1 MTLDPEV
8 CWRAWTARD
17 ARFVG
22 RFVMGVTSTHIYC
35 RPGCPARLPAR
46 RNVRFYATP
55 AAAEAAGFRACL
67 RCRPDRAPG
76 APGAAGTAATV
87 SRALRLIDDGTLN
100 DGSLESLAER
110 LGVTSRWLRE
120 LFERH
125 VGAAPLEVA
134 RTRQAHLARRLIEET
149 PLPIEDVAAA
159 AGYGSA
165 RRLRVAFQ
173 QTFRR
178 APATLRRSRAHAA
191 EGGLSLR
198 LPARPPFDAAP
209 TLAFLAA
216 RAIPGVEEIRGG
228 AYLRTFSLDGRPAV
242 LSVRP
247 SGDGVELRLP
257 ADAAAAVPRVLSRV
271 SRLFD
276 LDADTGTIKAW
287 LERDARLARA
297 LRGRV
302 VRVPGAFDGFEAG
315 VRALLG
321 QQVSVAAART
331 LAGRLVAECGVA
343 LTGAAGGASSLGA
356 AGGTPSLGAAGGT
369 PPAGSESSLTHVFP
383 TPAAVAGAKL
393 ERLGL
398 TRSRAAAL
406 RGFAAAVADGSLD
419 LGAFRDLDDAVEKLT
434 ALPGIG
440 DWTAQY
446 LAMRALSEPD
456 AFPAGDLGVRQ
467 ALAPARAGAGSG
479 ALPSVRVVRERA
491 ERWRPW
497 RAYAVIALWTEPRKP
512 RKKTPKRKVNV

>member
-1 MTLDPEV
+1 MTLDPEI

-22 RFVMGVTSTHIYC
+22 RFVMAVTSTHIYC

-46 RNVRFYATP
+46 RNVRFYASP

-87 SRALRLIDDGTLN
+87 TRALRLIDDGALN
-100 DGSLESLAER
+100 DGTLETLSER

-125 VGAAPLEVA
+125 VGAAPLDVA
-134 RTRQAHLARRLIEET
+134 RTRQAHLARRLIEDT
-149 PLPIEDVAAA
+149 PLPLEDVAAA

-165 RRLRVAFQ
+165 RRLRAAFQ

-178 APATLRRSRAHAA
+178 APATLRRSRARAT
-191 EGGLSLR
+191 EGGLTLR
-198 LPARPPFDAAP
+198 LPARAPFDAAP
-209 TLAFLAA
+209 TFAFLAA
-216 RAIPGVEEIRGG
+216 RAIPGVEEVTAAEYR
-228 AYLRTFSLDGRPAV
+228 RTFELDGEPVV
-242 LSVRP
+242 LTVQP
-247 SGDGVELRLP
+247 KGAGVELRLP
-257 ADAAAAVPRVLSRV
+257 AHAAAAVPRVLARV

-276 LDADTGTIKAW
+276 LDADTAAIKAH
-287 LERDARLARA
+287 LERDPRLARA
-297 LRGRV
+297 LHGRV

-331 LAGRLVAECGVA
+331 LAGRLVQACGEP
-343 LTGAAGGASSLGA
+343 LAAPDG
-356 AGGTPSLGAAGGT
+356 
-369 PPAGSESSLTHVFP
+369 SLTHVFP
-383 TPAAVAGAKL
+383 TPRAVAAATL

-398 TRSRAAAL
+398 TRSRASAL
-406 RGFAAAVADGSLD
+406 RGFAAAIADGSLD
-419 LGAFRDLDDAVEKLT
+419 LGAFRDLDDAVARLT

-446 LAMRALSEPD
+446 LAMRALAEPD

-467 ALAPARAGAGSG
+467 ALERSG
-479 ALPSVRVVRERA
+479 RLPSERETRERA

-497 RAYAVIALWTEPRKP
+497 RAYAVIALWTEPRKHVAK
-512 RKKTPKRKVNV
+512 RTKRKVMS